1 MPEPPQQEQPRQTLA
16 HALHER
22 FVEILLRGETGEPGV
37 VLAQRVVHRLDE
49 ALRRYDAEQPVF
61 LVQHGD
67 GVLGIVL
74 DARQR
79 PSRLH

>member
-1 MPEPPQQEQPRQTLA
+1 MPEPQRHGQSRQTLA
-16 HALHER
+16 HAL
-22 FVEILLRGETGEPGV
+22 
-37 VLAQRVVHRLDE
+37 RVVHCLYE